1 MWYTWLCLKY
11 VQNAKVANFEKLTS
25 NYRPEIFAGWVT
37 STMGHWTDDHSFILG
52 VLNQRYK
59 SIYQHRVDK
68 YVYFSVALPWREE
81 RSLCVCVC
89 VREKVFAFSDT
100 YFLGSLRSSPRP
112 DNKAPLE
119 QCLKYGVHTLNY
131 AAIKVELLKGQ
142 FPEKK
147 CFLLDF
153 GQITSPFPQF
163 GQLVQLYSDV
173 DIQDLKVSL
182 GLKIL
187 FIKQVWSSN

>member
-1 MWYTWLCLKY
+1 MKRG
-11 VQNAKVANFEKLTS
+11 A
-25 NYRPEIFAGWVT
+25 I
-37 STMGHWTDDHSFILG
+37 
-52 VLNQRYK
+52 
-59 SIYQHRVDK
+59 
-68 YVYFSVALPWREE
+68 
-81 RSLCVCVC
+81 CVCVC

-153 GQITSPFPQF
+153 GQITSPSPQF

-173 DIQDLKVSL
+173 DIQDLKASL

-187 FIKQVWSSN
+187 FIKQV